1 MRPTVLTEQEVRL
14 IHEDR
19 RSYRDIGIA
28 FGVSAMTVSNIK
40 GNRTWKH
47 LGLKPT
53 TRGRNYKPIPRTE
66 EDEHNASS

>member
-1 MRPTVLTEQEVRL
+1 MNRPTVLTEAEVRL

-47 LGLKPT
+47 LGLKKT
-53 TRGRNYKPIPRTE
+53 TRGRNYKPFPE
-66 EDEHNASS
+66 SNKDE